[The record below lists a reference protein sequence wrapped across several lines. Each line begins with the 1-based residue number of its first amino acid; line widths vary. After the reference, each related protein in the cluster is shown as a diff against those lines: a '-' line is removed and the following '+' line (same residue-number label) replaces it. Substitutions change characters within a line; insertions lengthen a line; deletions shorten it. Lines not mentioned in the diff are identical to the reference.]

1 MAFDFLKKKKK
12 DNGEDTAKTESSAA
26 GDGNGDGGKKT
37 AVGAADGGSGK
48 GDKEKNGFRRDPKK
62 AEAFFKHATATA
74 DARSYDY
81 SIECYINGLRHEPS
95 NMFRHEELLEVGLKR
110 KVSGGKPAGLRES
123 LKPAGRDPIDKML
136 HSEKLWAKDPQNLS
150 HMVSFMERAAE
161 VYGAMEEDE
170 YDENDPT
177 AIDPS
182 DMNEVV
188 TWIGVKV
195 LESNATNPKPKKDI
209 FDKACD
215 VFTMTK
221 QYDEAVQAARFSA
234 QLAPDND
241 TNALRRLKDLEA
253 ERTIAKSR
261 MEDGGKS
268 IDTQADAEG
277 QRQRNLEDATDLA
290 EAQLRELIE
299 IQKAQYDEKLAE
311 GDVDQAQLEKLVR
324 TYQRLNNDEGDE
336 QAIALLM
343 DGYERTDGYHLRAK
357 AGDLKMRQYRRHQ
370 TELKKAISANPDD
383 ESLKEKLREKTRAR
397 AEYELAEFAERVE
410 KYPTQLSFKF
420 ELGQRKLQV
429 KAYDDA
435 IGLFQQAQQDPKI
448 RGWCC
453 NFLGTC
459 YLAKE
464 WFDEAIETLKRGIES
479 HQLHDDSLA
488 MQLRYQLMDAL
499 EKIARKH
506 KSIERAREAQ
516 KIASEILQ
524 TNINYRDIRDRSDQL
539 RKLIDELQ
547 SGN

>member
-1 MAFDFLKKKKK
+1 MAFDLFKKKPKK
-12 DNGEDTAKTESSAA
+12 DADEPTPEA
-26 GDGNGDGGKKT
+26 GDNGQGDDGGKKT
-37 AVGAADGGSGK
+37 AKGGK
-48 GDKEKNGFRRDPKK
+48 DDNGFRRDPKK
-62 AEAFFKHATATA
+62 ADAFFKHAMATA

-81 SIECYINGLRHEPS
+81 SIECYINGLRHEPA
-95 NMFRHEELLEVGLKR
+95 NMFRHEALLEVGLKR

-161 VYGAMEEDE
+161 VYGELDIEE

-177 AIDPS
+177 AIDPN

-188 TWIGVKV
+188 TWIGEKV

-221 QYDEAVQAARFSA
+221 QFDQAVQAARFSA
-234 QLAPDND
+234 QLASDSD
-241 TNALRRLKDLEA
+241 TEALRRLKDLEA

-261 MEDGGKS
+261 MEDGGRS

-290 EAQLRELIE
+290 ESQLRELIV
-299 IQKAQYDEKLAE
+299 IQKEQYDEKLAE

-336 QAIALLM
+336 QAIAMLM
-343 DGYERTDGYHLRAK
+343 DGFERTDGYHLRAK
-357 AGDLKMRQYRRHQ
+357 AGDLKMRQFRRHQ
-370 TELKKAISANPDD
+370 QEIKKQIDANPDD
-383 ESLKEKLREKTRAR
+383 ESLKEKLREKTRER

-420 ELGQRKLQV
+420 ELGRRKLQV
-429 KAYDDA
+429 KEFDDA

-448 RGWCC
+448 RAHCC

-459 YLAKE
+459 YRAKE
-464 WFDEAIETLKRGIES
+464 WYDEAVETLERGIDS
-479 HQLHDDSLA
+479 HQLHDDALA
-488 MQLRYQLMDAL
+488 MELRYQLMDANEQL
-499 EKIARKH
+499 ARKH

-516 KIASEILQ
+516 KIASQILQ
-524 TNINYRDIRDRSDQL
+524 TNINYRDIRNRSDQL
-539 RKLIDELQ
+539 RKLIDDLQ
-547 SGN
+547 GAG